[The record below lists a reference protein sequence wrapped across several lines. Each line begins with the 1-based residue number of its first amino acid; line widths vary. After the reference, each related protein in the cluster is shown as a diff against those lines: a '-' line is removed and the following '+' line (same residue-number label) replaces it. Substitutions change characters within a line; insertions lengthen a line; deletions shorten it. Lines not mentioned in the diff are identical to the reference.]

1 MTKTKPPVYKERH
14 EQRMF
19 VKWFYLQYP
28 SHKLAAFVN
37 GFKRT
42 PLQSQLLIYDGMLP
56 GIPDIVILA
65 PRGQYGALFIEMKR
79 SKGGIVSEAQ
89 EAVIAHLNANGYK
102 ACVCEGFDAARQVT
116 TEYMNEPGWIH
127 RLLRFAKRIGRSR

>member
-19 VKWFYLQYP
+19 VKWFYLQYH
-28 SHKLAAFVN
+28 SQKLAAFVN

-102 ACVCEGFDAARQVT
+102 ACVCEGFDAARKVT
-116 TEYMNEPGWIH
+116 TEYM
-127 RLLRFAKRIGRSR
+127 SQ